1 MDNYFTLTTEEVRD
15 GYASAY
21 WYESDEDEVRKR
33 EAFNRWLAKH
43 DNEVRE
49 AERERLSIL
58 EAAALIK
65 GEK

>member
-15 GYASAY
+15 GYGAAY

-33 EAFNRWLAKH
+33 EAFDRWLVKH